1 MSEEDFGKVRM
12 LDETD
17 LYLLQLRN
25 GEDFIKV
32 LCRVPD
38 KEAAE
43 RYIKAFGDGRKFAK
57 GFGEHVFMH
66 SEVLSFAIQFASKT
80 EMERSAFQDG
90 FQNPTGKLEVRK

>member
-1 MSEEDFGKVRM
+1 MSEEDGGFV
-12 LDETD
+12 
-17 LYLLQLRN
+17 LQLRN
-25 GEDFIKV
+25 AEGFIKV
-32 LCRVPD
+32 LCRIPD
-38 KEAAE
+38 EEGAE
-43 RYIKAFGDGRKFAK
+43 KYIKAFGDGRKFAK